1 MESIPYLVEIPFFLP
16 QQLDSPI
23 TLCSTFTCT
32 LELLKAQGHMNCQ
45 PMVQKYHA
53 TSHVLYSDYF

>member
-1 MESIPYLVEIPFFLP
+1 MESIPYLVEIPFIFTPTIQFANNIVIYLYVYF
-16 QQLDSPI
+16 I
-23 TLCSTFTCT
+23 T
-32 LELLKAQGHMNCQ
+32 LKAQGHMNSQ